1 MELAS
6 LALMAKHP
14 VPKKK
19 MSQARTAK
27 RYAAFATK
35 KHKFISAFVNVVK
48 CKGCGNPTLNQCA
61 CPSCGFYRG
70 RSTRDTAKIVEK
82 VTKVKA

>member
-1 MELAS
+1 
-6 LALMAKHP
+6 MAKHP

-35 KHKFISAFVNVVK
+35 KHLLIRSFVQVVT
-48 CKGCGNPTLNQCA
+48 CKSCGNPTLNQHA
-61 CPSCGFYRG
+61 CKSCGTYRG
-70 RSTRDTAKIVEK
+70 RSLVSAEKVLDK
-82 VTKVKA
+82 VTKIKA